1 MATLYILC
9 GPSGC
14 GKSTW
19 SRQYIAF
26 EDALGNNIH
35 YVSRDEIRFSI
46 LKEGE
51 DYFSHEKEVFKKFV
65 DTICLNLISG
75 FDVIAD
81 ATHLNEMSRRK
92 LTQAI
97 DMYYDNYK
105 IVYVIFDVTADTC
118 VERNKAREG
127 RANVPENVIRNMCR
141 DFRAPTL
148 DEDERAIDIIEV
160 GE

>member
-1 MATLYILC
+1 MPILYIMC

-19 SRQYIAF
+19 AHNFMNKLADRDIR
-26 EDALGNNIH
+26 

-46 LKEGE
+46 IKDGE
-51 DYFSHEKEVFKKFV
+51 DYFSHEKEVFKKYCG
-65 DTICLNLISG
+65 TITATLIDG

-81 ATHLNEMSRRK
+81 ATHLNEFSRCK

-97 DMYYDNYK
+97 NMHFTEYQ
-105 IVYVIFDVTADTC
+105 IIYVNCFCEADEC
-118 VERNKAREG
+118 IRRNANRTG
-127 RANVPENVIRNMCR
+127 RANVPDNVIRNMCR

-148 DEDERAIDIIEV
+148 DEDERAIQIITIGSE
-160 GE
+160 